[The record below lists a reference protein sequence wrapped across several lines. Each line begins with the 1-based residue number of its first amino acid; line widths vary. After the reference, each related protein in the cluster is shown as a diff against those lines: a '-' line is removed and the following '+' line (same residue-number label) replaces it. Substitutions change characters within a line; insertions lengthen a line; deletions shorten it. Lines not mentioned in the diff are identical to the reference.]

1 MRTGSNF
8 DGGFLCATAEVSKQ
22 SVRPEKQG
30 VQQGRGTR
38 EGRQGGAIPRAG
50 GVAIRQRSRLR
61 AKARF
66 TILAPRSARAPSAG
80 FEGVAGCAATEAAAT
95 NLALPEHVSG
105 GRLRARRN
113 ADTLIRKRDRRPR
126 YAWQQRHAE
135 VRTERVERAKVDL
148 VAEDGHTREA
158 AAVAGVGE
166 VFDGLADVH
175 IGVQRRD
182 LLPLSAV

>member
-30 VQQGRGTR
+30 VKQGRGTR
-38 EGRQGGAIPRAG
+38 EVRQGGAIPRAG

-80 FEGVAGCAATEAAAT
+80 VEGVAGREGNEAGGT
-95 NLALPEHVSG
+95 NLP
-105 GRLRARRN
+105 
-113 ADTLIRKRDRRPR
+113 
-126 YAWQQRHAE
+126 
-135 VRTERVERAKVDL
+135 
-148 VAEDGHTREA
+148 
-158 AAVAGVGE
+158 
-166 VFDGLADVH
+166 LA
-175 IGVQRRD
+175 Q
-182 LLPLSAV
+182 